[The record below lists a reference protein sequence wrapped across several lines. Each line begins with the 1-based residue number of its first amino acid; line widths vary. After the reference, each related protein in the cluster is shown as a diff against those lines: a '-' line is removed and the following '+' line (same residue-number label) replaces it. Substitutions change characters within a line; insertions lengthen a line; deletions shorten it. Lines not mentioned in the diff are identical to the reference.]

1 LRRFPPVCL
10 SRQAQGPRGPPLAV
24 RLAAFLLALLAAG
37 CVEADLP
44 PPPPQAEQ
52 PAPAE
57 LWHFMATFTRDY
69 VDGDI
74 DAVCAITTP
83 DAPCEILQ
91 SEPPTYGG
99 VGRTLAEC
107 EDVQAR
113 VLALPRT
120 VLLDACLRVS

>member
-1 LRRFPPVCL
+1 M
-10 SRQAQGPRGPPLAV
+10 
-24 RLAAFLLALLAAG
+24 RLAALLPALLAAG

-44 PPPPQAEQ
+44 EAQQHAER
-52 PAPAE
+52 PAPGE

-69 VDGDI
+69 TGD
-74 DAVCAITTP
+74 DVRAVCAVTSP